1 MGFRIFDFGFI
12 LKLLIKSAIQ
22 NPQSEIK
29 KMNKEVFS
37 YHIAHPAN
45 LSLTDVKTIEAITK
59 QYPYCQLGHTLLAKG
74 YHAHYAEELAFEKIR
89 HASAHA
95 ISRNALRKLIN
106 GSFKNE
112 ITSTTQPKFESEYLH
127 KFDEKVVS
135 QVVVSEEDEITEQ
148 TELMSNVD
156 LLTNSSAVED
166 LLLDDIAQRKQLQN
180 SIIDSFLMKDP
191 GLIRTTKS
199 QLEAMGKQEDLS
211 VSSAKLEKGIVT
223 ESYAKIL
230 TMQGRRD
237 KAIEVYEK
245 LILKFPEKKTYFASK
260 IQELA

>member
-1 MGFRIFDFGFI
+1 
-12 LKLLIKSAIQ
+12 
-22 NPQSEIK
+22 
-29 KMNKEVFS
+29 MNKEVFS
-37 YHIAHPAN
+37 YLVAHPAN
-45 LSLTDVKTIEAITK
+45 FSLSDVKTVEAITTK
-59 QYPYCQLGHTLLAKG
+59 YPYCQLAHTLTAKG
-74 YHAHYAEELAFEKIR
+74 YHTNYAEELAFEKIR

-95 ISRNALRKLIN
+95 LSRNALRRIIN

-112 ITSTTQPKFESEYLH
+112 ISSTSQPKFDSEYLR
-127 KFDEKVVS
+127 KFTDNPVN
-135 QVVVSEEDEITEQ
+135 QTANTTEEDITEQ
-148 TELMSNVD
+148 TELISNID

-180 SIIDSFLMKDP
+180 SIIDSFLTKDP

-211 VSSAKLEKGIVT
+211 VNSAKLEKGIVT

-230 TMQGRRD
+230 TMQGRKD

-245 LILKFPEKKTYFASK
+245 LILKFPEKKPYFASK